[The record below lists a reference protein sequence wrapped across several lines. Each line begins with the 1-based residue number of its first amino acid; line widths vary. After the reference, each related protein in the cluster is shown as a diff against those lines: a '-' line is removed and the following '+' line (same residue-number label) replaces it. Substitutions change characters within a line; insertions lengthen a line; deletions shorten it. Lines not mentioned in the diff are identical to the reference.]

1 VSGALETQDQATA
14 PVAATIPTEPA
25 AAPGAVRISV
35 VVPMYEE
42 ERNVDALM
50 TRLTAVCATLSDP
63 WEIVCVNDGSRDRTA
78 ELVRAWQLR
87 WPQVV
92 LVDFSRNFG
101 QHAAVTAGFAYARGE
116 WIVTL
121 DADLQNPPEEVPH
134 IVAELAKGHD
144 LVNTV
149 RQQRQ
154 DTWFRRWASGVTN
167 RAVRSMSGIRLSD
180 FGCMLRGYS
189 REVAHAIVEAREYK
203 TFIPALA
210 TFFARYPTEIPV
222 AHAPRAAG
230 ESKYPF
236 FKLLSLQLDLVTSF
250 SVYPLRLLFR
260 VGMTFAASG
269 IGLGILIIIMRLI
282 RGDSWANQ
290 GTLTLLGALFIF
302 CGVQF
307 LAFGLLG
314 EYIGRIFQQVRLRE
328 HYLVRSVERPGA
340 TESAASA
347 LRSITSRHRRVASGP
362 PGEC

>member
-1 VSGALETQDQATA
+1 MSGDAQASDSATA
-14 PVAATIPTEPA
+14 VADPAATAIR
-25 AAPGAVRISV
+25 VSV

-50 TRLTAVCATLSDP
+50 TRLTAVCATLSES
-63 WEIVCVNDGSRDRTA
+63 WEIVCINDGSRDRTA
-78 ELVRAWQLR
+78 ELVRAWQAR
-87 WPQVV
+87 CPQVV

-121 DADLQNPPEEVPH
+121 DADLQNPPEEVPR

-149 RQQRQ
+149 RQDRQ

-189 REVAHAIVEAREYK
+189 REVAHAIVEV
-203 TFIPALA
+203 
-210 TFFARYPTEIPV
+210 PV

-260 VGMTFAASG
+260 VGMVFAASG
-269 IGLGILIIIMRLI
+269 IGLGILIILMRLI

-347 LRSITSRHRRVASGP
+347 LRSITSRHRRAAPAAAREG
-362 PGEC
+362 

>member
-1 VSGALETQDQATA
+1 MNDETGTA
-14 PVAATIPTEPA
+14 I
-25 AAPGAVRISV
+25 RLSV
-35 VVPMYEE
+35 VVPMFDE
-42 ERNVDALM
+42 ERNIDSLL
-50 TRLTAVCATLSDP
+50 TRLLATCEALPYS
-63 WEIVCVNDGSRDRTA
+63 WEVVCVNDGSRDRTA
-78 ELVRAWQLR
+78 AVVRTWQER
-87 WPQVV
+87 HPQVV

-101 QHAAVTAGFAYARGE
+101 QHAAVTAGFAYARGD

-121 DADLQNPPEEVPH
+121 DADLQNPPEEVPK
-134 IVAELAKGHD
+134 IAEQLAAGHD

-149 RQQRQ
+149 RMDRQ
-154 DTWFRRWASGVTN
+154 DTFFRRWASGVTN
-167 RAVRSMSGIRLSD
+167 RAVRRMSGIKLSD

-189 REVAHAIVEAREYK
+189 REVAMAIVEAREYK

-210 TFFARYPTEIPV
+210 TFFARYPTEVKV

-260 VGMTFAASG
+260 VGMFFAASG
-269 IGLGILIIIMRLI
+269 IGLGILIFILRLV
-282 RGDSWANQ
+282 RGVAWANQ

-340 TESAASA
+340 PESAQSP
-347 LRSITSRHRRVASGP
+347 LTSITARSRRQDRRAQSP
-362 PGEC
+362 AGEQA